1 MRANVLRILG
11 MLSLLGLLGGCNM
24 VVMSPS
30 GDVADQQRD
39 LIVAS
44 TLLMLIIIVPVI
56 AATLLFAWRYRAS
69 NKAATYDPDWHHST
83 GLEVLIWTAPL
94 MIIIALGAL
103 TWISTHLLDPY
114 RPIERLDASR
124 PVTADMKPL
133 TVEVVALDWKW
144 MFFYPELG
152 IATVNELA
160 APVDRPIAFKLTS
173 AAIMNSFY
181 IPALAGQ
188 IYAMPGMETKLHAV
202 INKPGV
208 YDGFSANYSGSG
220 FSKMRFKF
228 HGLDT
233 AGFDAWVA
241 KVKAE
246 GKPLDRARYL
256 DVEKPSEAEPVHYY
270 ASVENGLYEAIL
282 GMCVEPG
289 KMCMREMMMIDAKG
303 GVSEG
308 HEANRERLVH
318 DRTGSHEGFGY
329 GSGQKTEE
337 APGATFPA
345 SGRVPR
351 SQEQPEGLQP
361 DAGGPVETPA
371 ADAGQGTH
379 TMPSGETMPGMSHEA
394 MPGMNH
400 DAPAAAPASGGAQPP
415 TDAGSSSPAPDQLN
429 QR

>member
-1 MRANVLRILG
+1 
-11 MLSLLGLLGGCNM
+11 MLPLLGLVAGCNL

-30 GDVADQQRD
+30 GDVADRQSQ

-44 TLLMLIIIVPVI
+44 TILMLIIIVPVI

-69 NKAATYDPDWHHST
+69 NKSATYDPDWHHST

-114 RPIERLDASR
+114 RPIERLDAAR
-124 PVTADMKPL
+124 PVTAEMKPL

-144 MFFYPELG
+144 MFLYPELG

-173 AAIMNSFY
+173 AAIMNSFF
-181 IPALAGQ
+181 IPTLAGQ

-202 INKPGV
+202 INKPGI
-208 YDGFSANYSGSG
+208 YDGFSANYSGAG

-228 HGLDT
+228 HGLDE
-233 AGFDAWVA
+233 AGFDQWVA
-241 KVKAE
+241 KVRAE
-246 GKPLDRARYL
+246 GGTLDRARYL
-256 DVEKPSEAEPVHYY
+256 EVEKPSEGEPVHHY
-270 ASVENGLYEAIL
+270 ATVDPSLYEAIL

-289 KMCMREMMMIDAKG
+289 KMCMHEMMMIDGQG
-303 GVSEG
+303 GVAEN
-308 HEANRERLVH
+308 HEVNRERLVH

-329 GSGQKTEE
+329 GSGHAPATGMAAEE

-345 SGRVPR
+345 SGRD
-351 SQEQPEGLQP
+351 SKSEDQP
-361 DAGGPVETPA
+361 DGMQPDEGGPAAPAGQGQGQGQAPA
-371 ADAGQGTH
+371 ADPHAGH
-379 TMPSGETMPGMSHEA
+379 TMPSGETMPGMT
-394 MPGMNH
+394 H
-400 DAPAAAPASGGAQPP
+400 DAPAAGTTPAPAAPS
-415 TDAGSSSPAPDQLN
+415 TETGSSSPAPAQLN
-429 QR
+429 QN